1 MVEWDRKS
9 YSGPAEIASFSRHDF
24 IRSNKH
30 GTFWRILLTGYFY
43 ILFVRATAVSDFHPL
58 GIYKNPGPP
67 LPTITF
73 TVNSHTDNHFHRYI
87 YLFQYYT
94 VWNQFFIKIHI
105 KVFIFKFDLNFL
117 NSFFFLV
124 QIKTI
129 IYRKKHFIAKNM
141 KKYWITCCTH
151 MMSHAIWVDE
161 KTGVMV
167 PLKKY
172 QQKLKHFEKKFF

>member
-30 GTFWRILLTGYFY
+30 DTFWRILLTGYFY
-43 ILFVRATAVSDFHPL
+43 ILFVQATAVSDFRPL

-105 KVFIFKFDLNFL
+105 KVFIFKFDLI
-117 NSFFFLV
+117 FFFFV
-124 QIKTI
+124 
-129 IYRKKHFIAKNM
+129 
-141 KKYWITCCTH
+141 
-151 MMSHAIWVDE
+151 
-161 KTGVMV
+161 
-167 PLKKY
+167 
-172 QQKLKHFEKKFF
+172 FFFFCFFFFFFFFFFFVWSK